1 MPDFAFAELLTYY
14 VIAINFC
21 AFAAFGWDKARAES
35 GGWRVREDTLVS
47 FVVFGGIM
55 GALAGRALFR
65 HKTRKKSF
73 SQKLWGGF
81 FMHLLLLGGIYF
93 YVTGEGDAP
102 RAAWADT
109 ANPTAGFSW

>member
-1 MPDFAFAELLTYY
+1 MPDFAVAELLTYY

-47 FVVFGGIM
+47 FVVFGGII
-55 GALAGRALFR
+55 GVLAGRTLFR

-81 FMHLLLLGGIYF
+81 FMHLLLVGGIYF
-93 YVTGEGDAP
+93 YVAGEADAP

-109 ANPTAGFSW
+109 ANRSDDFSQ

>member
-1 MPDFAFAELLTYY
+1 MPNLAFAELAVYY

-21 AFAAFGWDKARAES
+21 AFAAFGWDKARAER

-47 FVVFGGIM
+47 FVVFGGII

-73 SQKLWGGF
+73 SQKMWGGF
-81 FMHLLLLGGIYF
+81 FMHILLVGGIYF
-93 YVTGEGDAP
+93 YVASDADAP
-102 RAAWADT
+102 RAAWTDT
-109 ANPTAGFSW
+109 ANRSDDFSR

>member
-1 MPDFAFAELLTYY
+1 MPNLPFAELLTYY
-14 VIAINFC
+14 FIAINFC

-47 FVVFGGIM
+47 FVVFGGII

-73 SQKLWGGF
+73 SQKMWGGF

-93 YVTGEGDAP
+93 YVASDADAP
-102 RAAWADT
+102 RTAWAGT
-109 ANPTAGFSW
+109 ANPSDDFSR

>member
-1 MPDFAFAELLTYY
+1 MPDLAFAELLTYY

-21 AFAAFGWDKARAES
+21 AFAAFGLDKARAES

-47 FVVFGGIM
+47 FVVFGGII

-81 FMHLLLLGGIYF
+81 FMHLLLVGGIYF
-93 YVTGEGDAP
+93 YVAGEGDAP

-109 ANPTAGFSW
+109 ANRSDDFFR